1 MCLHIAVSL
10 LLEMMNIIPFKFYL
24 RINNGQE
31 IRRFALNP
39 DEVGELTYL
48 VLKNKVQV
56 LYPQLLF
63 ANFNLCYIG
72 KQKSFCCWAV
82 FKFIIWNCCLINSVF
97 FFSIDEEGDKVTIS
111 SDDELESAFVFVKRK
126 DGEPFCF
133 IIQTNCGPASKITT
147 GNCKDCCNVTCN
159 KPPAVLVKPDVN
171 QHCPYKLFMER
182 AKETLN
188 IRPEYLKGLSSII
201 PSVMEGL
208 GKSNRFY
215 SIVPL

>member
-1 MCLHIAVSL
+1 MQISTFVILVSRNLFVVELYSSL
-10 LLEMMNIIPFKFYL
+10 LSGI
-24 RINNGQE
+24 
-31 IRRFALNP
+31 
-39 DEVGELTYL
+39 V
-48 VLKNKVQV
+48 VL
-56 LYPQLLF
+56 LI
-63 ANFNLCYIG
+63 LC
-72 KQKSFCCWAV
+72 
-82 FKFIIWNCCLINSVF
+82 

-133 IIQTNCGPASKITT
+133 IIQTNCGPASKVTT
-147 GNCKDCCNVTCN
+147 GNCKDCCGVTCN

-182 AKETLN
+182 AKETLS
-188 IRPEYLKGLSSII
+188 IHPEYLKGLSSII

>member
-1 MCLHIAVSL
+1 MGKKFGDSLSILMRWGNWPTSSWRIKFRFFTPSCYLQISTFVILVSRNLFVVELYSSL
-10 LLEMMNIIPFKFYL
+10 LSGI
-24 RINNGQE
+24 
-31 IRRFALNP
+31 
-39 DEVGELTYL
+39 V
-48 VLKNKVQV
+48 VL
-56 LYPQLLF
+56 LI
-63 ANFNLCYIG
+63 LC
-72 KQKSFCCWAV
+72 
-82 FKFIIWNCCLINSVF
+82 

-133 IIQTNCGPASKITT
+133 IIQTNCGPASKVTT
-147 GNCKDCCNVTCN
+147 GNCKDCCGVTCN

>member
-1 MCLHIAVSL
+1 M
-10 LLEMMNIIPFKFYL
+10 
-24 RINNGQE
+24 
-31 IRRFALNP
+31 
-39 DEVGELTYL
+39 
-48 VLKNKVQV
+48 
-56 LYPQLLF
+56 
-63 ANFNLCYIG
+63 
-72 KQKSFCCWAV
+72 
-82 FKFIIWNCCLINSVF
+82 F

-133 IIQTNCGPASKITT
+133 IIQTNCGPTSKVTT
-147 GNCKDCCNVTCN
+147 GNCKDCCGVTCN

-182 AKETLN
+182 AKETLS
-188 IRPEYLKGLSSII
+188 IHPEYLKGLSSII